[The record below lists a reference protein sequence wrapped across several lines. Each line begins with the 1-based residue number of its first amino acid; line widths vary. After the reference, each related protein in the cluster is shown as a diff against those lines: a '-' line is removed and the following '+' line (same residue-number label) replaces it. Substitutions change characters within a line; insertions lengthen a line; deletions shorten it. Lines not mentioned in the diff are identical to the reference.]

1 MIKTISK
8 ISITFA
14 LLFSLASAVA
24 EDEHKV
30 LQQDKAFSTESLT
43 IKVGDSVK
51 FENAD
56 DFFHNVYSLSSL
68 KSFDL
73 GSYPA
78 GEARSVKFEEAGE
91 VEVECAIHPS
101 MYMTIKVEE

>member
-1 MIKTISK
+1 MTKK
-8 ISITFA
+8 LLLA
-14 LLFSLASAVA
+14 LGCLLATTSATA
-24 EDEHKV
+24 GDTHTV
-30 LQQDKAFSTESLT
+30 LQKDKAFSEEELT
-43 IKVGDSVK
+43 IKVGDKVS

-56 DFFHNVYSLSSL
+56 EFFHNVYSLSTS

-78 GEARSVKFEEAGE
+78 GEAREVEFDEAGE

-101 MYMTIKVEE
+101 MYMTITVEEE

>member
-1 MIKTISK
+1 MVRNGL
-8 ISITFA
+8 FA
-14 LLFSLASAVA
+14 LLTLTISAAANAGDTHV
-24 EDEHKV
+24 V
-30 LQQDKAFSTESLT
+30 LQKDKAFSEEEITV
-43 IKVGDSVK
+43 KVGDKVS

-56 DFFHNVYSLSSL
+56 EFFHNVYSLSTS

-78 GEARSVKFEEAGE
+78 GEAREVEFNEEGE

-101 MYMTIKVEE
+101 MYMTIKVEK